1 MKSKVKDN
9 EERTMEPR
17 ENANSDILAK
27 LNDGSI
33 GAVDDVKL
41 KGADGKKIINIMF
54 TIVSIGIVLYTLYI
68 GLFGMPTVMVHRIS
82 HVCVILFAAPMVY
95 PSKIFK
101 QGTKAELIFNIFC
114 TVVGVAAALYALT
127 NWMKFFSYSL
137 TTLDI
142 VMLTILV
149 IAVLE
154 STRRSIG
161 IPMVIIAFVAI
172 AYCLVGPY
180 MPGALAHKGYEFS
193 RIVNMICVGTEG
205 LFSSTLGTASVEIA
219 AFLIFRRCFR
229 PAVRCS
235 IS

>member
-82 HVCVILFAAPMVY
+82 
-95 PSKIFK
+95 
-101 QGTKAELIFNIFC
+101 
-114 TVVGVAAALYALT
+114 
-127 NWMKFFSYSL
+127 
-137 TTLDI
+137 
-142 VMLTILV
+142 
-149 IAVLE
+149 
-154 STRRSIG
+154 
-161 IPMVIIAFVAI
+161 
-172 AYCLVGPY
+172 
-180 MPGALAHKGYEFS
+180 
-193 RIVNMICVGTEG
+193 
-205 LFSSTLGTASVEIA
+205 
-219 AFLIFRRCFR
+219 
-229 PAVRCS
+229 
-235 IS
+235 